1 MTPIDEQSWI
11 RLAVALGI
19 GLLIGIERERR
30 KGEGTTRAAA
40 GIRTFAVV
48 ALLGAVSVIL
58 DDGILL
64 AVACG
69 GVALFAAI
77 GYYRSPQEDP
87 GLTTEIALLLTLL
100 LGALAMREPLLA
112 AGLAAGVAILLAARS
127 RMHHFA
133 RKVLTEREFNDAL
146 VLAAATLVVLPLIP
160 DRHIGPFAAINLH
173 VAWTIVILMMA
184 IGAAGHIALRLLG
197 PRYGLAI
204 AGFAAGFVSSAA
216 TISNMGER
224 ARQTPALMGSA
235 VAGAVLSTVATV
247 AQLTTL
253 LAATSLE
260 TLRALA
266 LPLACAGAVAVTY
279 GALFMLRTPNLPA
292 SEDGDPGRAFSF
304 RTALLFA
311 ATVTGVMFLSAA
323 IVAWLG
329 AAGLIAAAGAAGLA
343 DAHSIA
349 VSVGSLVAAQKIS
362 ATEAVIPVL
371 VALSTNTITKIALAI
386 INGGHRYALQVVP
399 GLVLTIAASWLG
411 WLLTR

>member
-1 MTPIDEQSWI
+1 MPTDEQSWI

-30 KGEGTTRAAA
+30 KGEGTTRAVA

-48 ALLGAVSVIL
+48 ALLGAVSVML

-69 GVALFAAI
+69 GVALLAAI
-77 GYYRSPQEDP
+77 GYYRSPQEDR

-112 AGLAAGVAILLAARS
+112 AGLGAGVAILLAARS

-133 RKVLTEREFNDAL
+133 RRVLTEREFNDAL

-204 AGFAAGFVSSAA
+204 AGFASGFVSSAA

-247 AQLTTL
+247 VQLTAL
-253 LAATSLE
+253 LAATSLDA
-260 TLRALA
+260 LRALA
-266 LPLACAGAVAVTY
+266 LPLACAGAVAVAY
-279 GALFMLRTPNLPA
+279 GALFMLRTANLPA
-292 SEDGDPGRAFSF
+292 PEDGDPGRAFSF

-311 ATVTGVMFLSAA
+311 ATVTGVMFISAA

-329 AAGLIAAAGAAGLA
+329 AAGLIAAAAAAGLA

-362 ATEAVIPVL
+362 ATEAAIPVL
-371 VALSTNTITKIALAI
+371 AALSTNTITKIALAI
-386 INGGHRYALQVVP
+386 INGGRRFALQVVP
-399 GLVLTIAASWLG
+399 GLVLTVAASWLG
-411 WLLTR
+411 WLLAH

>member
-1 MTPIDEQSWI
+1 MPIDEESWV

-30 KGEGTTRAAA
+30 KGEGPARAI
-40 GIRTFAVV
+40 GGVRTFAVT
-48 ALLGAVSVIL
+48 ALLGAVSEL
-58 DDGILL
+58 LGGNILL
-64 AVACG
+64 AVTAA
-69 GVALFAAI
+69 GVALFTAV
-77 GYYRSPQEDP
+77 GYYRSPPEDP

-100 LGALAMREPLLA
+100 LGALAMIEPLLA
-112 AGLAAGVAILLAARS
+112 AGVAAGVAILLAARS

-173 VAWTIVILMMA
+173 VAWTIVVLMMA

-216 TISNMGER
+216 TISNMGTR
-224 ARQTPALMGSA
+224 AQQTPALMGPA
-235 VAGAVLSTVATV
+235 VAGAVLSTVATI
-247 AQLTTL
+247 AQLTAL

-266 LPLACAGAVAVTY
+266 LPLACGGAVAVSY
-279 GALFMLRTPNLPA
+279 GALFMWRTANLPA
-292 SEDGDPGRAFSF
+292 PGDSAPGRAFNF

-311 ATVTGVMFLSAA
+311 ATITGVMFVSAA
-323 IVAWLG
+323 IVTWLG
-329 AAGLIAAAGAAGLA
+329 TAGLIAAAAAAGLA

-362 ATEAVIPVL
+362 VAEAAIPVL
-371 VALSTNTITKIALAI
+371 VALSTNTITKIALAMM
-386 INGGHRYALQVVP
+386 NGGRLFALQVVP
-399 GLVLTIAASWLG
+399 GLVLTIAAAWMG
-411 WLLTR
+411 WLLTG

>member
-1 MTPIDEQSWI
+1 MPIDEQSWV
-11 RLAVALGI
+11 RLGIALGI

-30 KGEGTTRAAA
+30 KGEGPARAIA
-40 GIRTFAVV
+40 GIRTFAVTAV
-48 ALLGAVSVIL
+48 LGAVSL
-58 DDGILL
+58 MLGGNILL
-64 AVACG
+64 AVTAA
-69 GVALFAAI
+69 GVALFIAV
-77 GYYRSPQEDP
+77 GYYRSLQEDP
-87 GLTTEIALLLTLL
+87 GLTTEMALLLTLL
-100 LGALAMREPLLA
+100 LGALAMSEPLLA

-197 PRYGLAI
+197 PRYGLAL

-216 TISNMGER
+216 TISNMGAR
-224 ARQTPALMGSA
+224 AQQTPALMAPA
-235 VAGAVLSTVATV
+235 VAGAVLSTVATIV
-247 AQLTTL
+247 QLTAL

-279 GALFMLRTPNLPA
+279 GALFMLRTANLPMPG
-292 SEDGDPGRAFSF
+292 DVDPGRAFSF

-311 ATVTGVMFLSAA
+311 ATITGVMFISAA

-329 AAGLIAAAGAAGLA
+329 SAGLIAAAGAAGLA

-349 VSVGSLVAAQKIS
+349 ASVGSLVTAQKIS
-362 ATEAVIPVL
+362 VAEAVIPVL

-386 INGGHRYALQVVP
+386 INGGRRYALQVVP
-399 GLVLTIAASWLG
+399 GLVLTIVASWLG
-411 WLLTR
+411 LLLAL

>member
-1 MTPIDEQSWI
+1 MPIDEQSWV

-30 KGEGTTRAAA
+30 KGEGPDRAIA
-40 GIRTFAVV
+40 GIRTFAVT
-48 ALLGAVSVIL
+48 ALLGAISVML
-58 DDGILL
+58 GGNMLL
-64 AVACG
+64 AVAAA
-69 GVALFAAI
+69 GVALFTAV

-127 RMHHFA
+127 RMHHFT

-146 VLAAATLVVLPLIP
+146 ILAAATLVVLPLIP
-160 DRHIGPFAAINLH
+160 DRHFGPFAAINLH
-173 VAWTIVILMMA
+173 AAWTIVILMMA

-197 PRYGLAI
+197 QRYGLAI
-204 AGFAAGFVSSAA
+204 AGFASGFVSSAA
-216 TISNMGER
+216 TISNMGAR
-224 ARQTPALMGSA
+224 AQQTPALMAPA

-247 AQLTTL
+247 VQLTVL

-266 LPLACAGAVAVTY
+266 LPLACAGAVAVAY
-279 GALFMLRTPNLPA
+279 GAMFMLRTANLPA
-292 SEDGDPGRAFSF
+292 PADGAPGRAFSF

-311 ATVTGVMFLSAA
+311 ATITGVMFISAA

-329 AAGLIAAAGAAGLA
+329 PAGLIAAAAAAGLA

-362 ATEAVIPVL
+362 VAESVIPVL

-386 INGGHRYALQVVP
+386 INGGGRYALQVVP
-399 GLVLTIAASWLG
+399 GLILTISAAWLG
-411 WLLTR
+411 WLLVS